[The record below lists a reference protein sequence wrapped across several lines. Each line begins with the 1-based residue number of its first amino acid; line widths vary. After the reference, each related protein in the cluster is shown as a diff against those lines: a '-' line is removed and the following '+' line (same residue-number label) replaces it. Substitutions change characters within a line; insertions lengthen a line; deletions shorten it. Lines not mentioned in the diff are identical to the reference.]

1 MGSSDGRT
9 LRLVME
15 GNEAT
20 LWYLPLGERKSYS
33 GTVKA
38 GSEPR
43 PISDTTDAITALSMT
58 IEVAFVSDEDDS
70 AGHKTDSTAKKQ
82 PATAALNP
90 VSWGRTP
97 VLAIVC
103 GDNMRILFVCFEN
116 KYIMVVRRM

>member
-1 MGSSDGRT
+1 MGYGDGRT
-9 LRLVME
+9 LLLVRE

-20 LWYLPLGERKSYS
+20 LWYLPVGERKSYS

-58 IEVAFVSDEDDS
+58 IEVAFVCDEDDS
-70 AGHKTDSTAKKQ
+70 DGDGHKTDSTAKKQ

-90 VSWGRTP
+90 VSW
-97 VLAIVC
+97 
-103 GDNMRILFVCFEN
+103 E
-116 KYIMVVRRM
+116 KSQY